1 MTVFGVDSFGYLNTL
16 FNSEDVDKDEITPPT
31 FKEISGGNAIKEDLG
46 SGGRWGEGGK
56 SLTLM
61 DEEHMY
67 LVLKPGYELTIVAK
81 DLESGKESTKKSS
94 SSMPIVQVGGINS
107 VVRVKQFKT
116 PEGDV
121 FDYSTMPT
129 L

>member
-16 FNSEDVDKDEITPPT
+16 FNSEDVDKGEITPPT
-31 FKEISGGNAIKEDLG
+31 FKEIAGGNAIKEDLG
-46 SGGRWGEGGK
+46 AGGRWGEGGK